1 VNIIKAILLYFLAFE
16 LVGLHLGHTCIV
28 VQISIVYQ
36 VQVIEHHI
44 CMSIFYGHENNKVH
58 GMICKTHNVKT
69 HALLYHCML

>member
-1 VNIIKAILLYFLAFE
+1 MNIIKAILLYFLAFE

-58 GMICKTHNVKT
+58 GMINGRITICLNVSKIPF
-69 HALLYHCML
+69 L